1 MSQGEEFLQEERL
14 RVRLVTFRRGL
25 ARLSPTAQREFETL
39 VTELEGQLQRNMREP
54 VLVCRFLNEIEAI
67 SKCVAF
73 ELEVGQN
80 GAAAEIPEEEHSP
93 VPVEKKRR
101 RDRPAAPPR
110 YHRSLRQKRS
120 AGGTSSEAP

>member
-1 MSQGEEFLQEERL
+1 MSQGEEFLREEAL
-14 RVRLVTFRRGL
+14 RAHLEALRRGL
-25 ARLSPTAQREFETL
+25 ARLSPMAQSEFETL
-39 VTELEGQLQRNMREP
+39 VTELEGQLQRNVRAP

-80 GAAAEIPEEEHSP
+80 GAAAEIPEEHSP

-101 RDRPAAPPR
+101 RDRPVALPR

>member
-1 MSQGEEFLQEERL
+1 
-14 RVRLVTFRRGL
+14 
-25 ARLSPTAQREFETL
+25 L

-101 RDRPAAPPR
+101 RDHPAVLPR
-110 YHRSLRQKRS
+110 YHRSLGQKRR